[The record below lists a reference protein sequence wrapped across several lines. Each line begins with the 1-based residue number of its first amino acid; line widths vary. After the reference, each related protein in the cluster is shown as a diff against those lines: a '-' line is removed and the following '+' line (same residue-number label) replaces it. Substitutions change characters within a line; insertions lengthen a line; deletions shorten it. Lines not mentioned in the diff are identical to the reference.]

1 MFFFVAFSQTT
12 ISSFKSMLQ
21 EKDSTVSHYQEL
33 LKAEKEDTSKIKNQ
47 FEKEQKSFAEVEKLL
62 QAKTLEVQDLTLRIN
77 EMATRKK
84 SVEKREIAVGKD
96 EEDDNGNEM
105 SDEKIEEMFQTDVDV
120 APGDMAKEEL
130 HHLQKSLKEK
140 DDENVLLRK
149 RVLILQSKCKDEP
162 DVAHLK
168 AIIDEKDMHI
178 NELME
183 TLTNFHVCF

>member
-1 MFFFVAFSQTT
+1 
-12 ISSFKSMLQ
+12 MLQ
-21 EKDSTVSHYQEL
+21 EKDSTVTHYQDL
-33 LKAEKEDTSKIKNQ
+33 LKVEKEETSKIKSQ
-47 FEKEQKSFAEVEKLL
+47 LEKENKSLTEIEKLL
-62 QAKTLEVQDLTLRIN
+62 QAKTLEVQDLTSRIN

-96 EEDDNGNEM
+96 EDDNANEM
-105 SDEKIEEMFQTDVDV
+105 SDEKIEEMYQTDVDV
-120 APGDMAKEEL
+120 APGVMAKEEL
-130 HHLQKSLKEK
+130 QHLQKSLKEK